1 MRGAVTVELYQAM
14 EQAVKRNEQV
24 SLLYNRRG
32 YASFLRCEECGH
44 VPQSPESSTSLTYHK
59 RKNILLDHYS
69 GYSRRRDTRC
79 EACGSEKLS
88 TQGSGTQQIEE
99 EMAAL
104 FPNARLLRM
113 DRDTTSGKHGH
124 QRVYEQFLS
133 GKADILIGTQLVA
146 KGLDFPNVTVVGV
159 IDADTELAFPSFR
172 SGERMFQLLSQVAG
186 RSGRAGKEGKV
197 FFQTWQPGHPAIQ
210 AAQKHQFKAFA
221 RQELVQ
227 RNMLQYPPYSR
238 LIRFV
243 FKGKQEGRVRRT
255 AMAFTDCL
263 AEVIGQHE
271 PVLGPSPAPVSR
283 VQNYYLWE
291 SLVKIK
297 PTNGAGA
304 IEHLVE
310 RTVERYNKCKDKPR
324 GASRERINVNVDA
337 LE

>member
-1 MRGAVTVELYQAM
+1 
-14 EQAVKRNEQV
+14 
-24 SLLYNRRG
+24 
-32 YASFLRCEECGH
+32 F
-44 VPQSPESSTSLTYHK
+44 PE
-59 RKNILLDHYS
+59 
-69 GYSRRRDTRC
+69 
-79 EACGSEKLS
+79 
-88 TQGSGTQQIEE
+88 
-99 EMAAL
+99 
-104 FPNARLLRM
+104 ARILRM
-113 DRDTTSGKHGH
+113 DFDTTTGKHAH
-124 QRVYEQFLS
+124 ARILKAFERRE
-133 GKADILIGTQLVA
+133 ADILVGTQMVG
-146 KGLDFPNVTVVGV
+146 KGLDFPDVTVVGV

-197 FFQTWQPGHPAIQ
+197 FFQTWQPDHPAIRT
-210 AAQKHQFKAFA
+210 AQKHQFKAFA
-221 RQELVQ
+221 RQELLQ
-227 RNMLQYPPYSR
+227 RNTLQYPPYSR

-243 FKGKQEGRVRRT
+243 FKGKQEGTVRRT

-263 AEVIGQHE
+263 AEVIGRHE

-310 RTVERYNKCKDKPR
+310 RTFERYNKCKDKPR
-324 GASRERINVNVDA
+324 GASRVRINVNVDA